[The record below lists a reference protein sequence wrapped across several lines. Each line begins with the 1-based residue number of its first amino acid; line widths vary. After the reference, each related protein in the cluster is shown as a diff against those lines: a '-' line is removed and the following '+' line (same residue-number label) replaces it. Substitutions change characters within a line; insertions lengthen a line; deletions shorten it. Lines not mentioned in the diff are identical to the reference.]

1 MSQYRE
7 QLPQLDDRLFLT
19 DGGLETTLVF
29 HEGRELPCFA
39 AFTLLDTADG
49 LALLRDYY
57 LRYLD
62 IARARGLGFIL
73 ETPTWRANSDWG
85 KQLGYDDDALDAV
98 NRRAVA
104 LLSELRTRHES
115 PAAPLVISGNL
126 GPRHDGYRADIR
138 MSVEAA
144 RDYHRVQIET
154 FAATE
159 ADMVSVLTLNYTE
172 EAIGIVQAA
181 RDCAMPVAVSFTVE
195 TDGRLPSGEPL
206 GDAIERTDAATDS
219 HAAYFMLNCAHPDHF
234 AHLLHTDAGWRARLR
249 GLRANASRLSHAELD
264 ACTEL
269 DAGDPIEL
277 GVQYR
282 GLRRQLPWLNVLG
295 GCCGTDYRHVEA
307 ICSACA

>member
-7 QLPQLDDRLFLT
+7 QLPQLGERLFLT

-29 HEGRELPCFA
+29 HEGMDLPCFA
-39 AFTLLDTADG
+39 AFTLLDSDDG
-49 LALLRDYY
+49 TALLRDYY

-62 IARARGLGFIL
+62 IARARNLGFVL
-73 ETPTWRANSDWG
+73 ETPTWRANPDWAA
-85 KQLGYDDDALDAV
+85 QLGYDAAALAAV

-104 LLSELRTRHES
+104 LLAELRNTHGT

-138 MSVEAA
+138 MSAEQA
-144 RDYHRVQIET
+144 RDYHRGQIET
-154 FAATE
+154 FAETD

-181 RDCAMPVAVSFTVE
+181 RDCGMPVAVSFTVE

-206 GDAIERTDAATDS
+206 GEAIERTDAATDA
-219 HAAYFMLNCAHPDHF
+219 HTAYYMLNCAHPDHF
-234 AHLLHTDAGWRARLR
+234 CHLLDTDAGWQARLR

-269 DAGDPIEL
+269 DAGNPVEL
-277 GVQYR
+277 GDQYR

-295 GCCGTDYRHVEA
+295 GCCGTDHRHVAA
-307 ICSACA
+307 ICNACA